1 MTGLLDFNFTNS
13 EKLEICV
20 SNITFFTNVVFLQ
33 A

>member
-1 MTGLLDFNFTNS
+1 MTGFLAISFTNT

-20 SNITFFTNVVFLQ
+20 SNITFFPDVVFLQ